1 MSRKT
6 IFLKIAIPII
16 IIIVGIILMKALVSR
31 RPAPN
36 REVKTDPGILV
47 RVLKAER
54 ENTEI
59 IVKGAGT
66 VESAQEVSIIPQVSG
81 RIVYAAPDLDV
92 GGFFD
97 KDAILFEIEDTDYRL
112 ALERAM
118 SARAKAEY
126 ELATIESQAQIARS
140 EWERINKDNDPPP
153 NPLVLYGPQLKSAN
167 ASLASASAQVEQAR
181 LDLERTKIKAPFN
194 ARVRSENIESGQYV
208 KSGSSVVLLAG
219 TKTAEIAVPMPID
232 DLRWLKIPR
241 RGKRQ
246 NGASASVQLNV
257 GGESYEWHG
266 RVVRSTGEVDPKSR
280 MMELI
285 VEVKDPYGLK
295 DKNNSMRPALAAGTF
310 VDVHIKG
317 RMIEDVF
324 VIPRTALRDN
334 STVWVMDKENKLRI
348 KTVVPLRMEK
358 EKVIIAEGIDNSDM
372 IVLTNISGAA
382 DSMKLRPLK
391 ERGNGVEE

>member
-1 MSRKT
+1 MSLKT
-6 IFLKIAIPII
+6 KLLKIAVPII
-16 IIIVGIILMKALVSR
+16 IILVGIIIMKALVSK

-66 VESAQEVSIIPQVSG
+66 VKSSQEVSVIPQVSG
-81 RIVYAAPDLDV
+81 RIVYAAPELDV
-92 GGFFD
+92 GGFFEN
-97 KDAILFEIEDTDYRL
+97 DAILFEIEDTDYRL

-118 SARAKAEY
+118 SSRAKAEY
-126 ELATIESQAQIARS
+126 ELATIESRARIARA
-140 EWERINKDNDPPP
+140 EWELINKDNDDTP
-153 NPLVLYGPQLKSAN
+153 NPLVLYGPQLRN
-167 ASLASASAQVEQAR
+167 AKAALASAAAQIEQAR
-181 LDLERTKIKAPFN
+181 LDIERTKIKAPFS

-208 KSGSSVVLLAG
+208 KSGSSVVILAG
-219 TKTAEIAVPMPID
+219 TDAAEIAVPMPIK
-232 DLRWLKIPR
+232 DLQWLKIPR

-246 NGASASVQLNV
+246 NGASASVQLKV
-257 GGESYEWHG
+257 GSESYEWYG

-285 VEVKDPYGLK
+285 VEVKDPYGLTHK
-295 DKNNSMRPALAAGTF
+295 SSSMRPALASGTF

-317 RMIEDVF
+317 RMLEGVF

-334 STVWVMDKENKLRI
+334 STVWIMDKENKLRI

-358 EKVIIAEGIDNSDM
+358 EKVIIAEGIDNGDM
-372 IVLTNISGAA
+372 IVLSNISGAA
-382 DSMKLRPLK
+382 DGMKLRPMK
-391 ERGNGVEE
+391 EWGNGAKE

>member
-241 RGKRQ
+241 RGKR
-246 NGASASVQLNV
+246 
-257 GGESYEWHG
+257 
-266 RVVRSTGEVDPKSR
+266 
-280 MMELI
+280 MELI

-317 RMIEDVF
+317 RMLEDVL

-334 STVWVMDKENKLRI
+334 STVWIMDKENKLRI

-382 DSMKLRPLK
+382 DSMKLRPMK
-391 ERGNGVEE
+391 EWGNGVEE